1 MFRDI
6 LAFIRRHWPHLLLF
20 IPGAIAVTI
29 LHEAAHAGA
38 VLLQGGTVLQFVWL
52 PGAGNWG
59 YISYVFPDGTP
70 HSTFLISIA
79 PYLLWGSFATLASV
93 LSVRKQ
99 KVGYGWASLIFF
111 WLYVV
116 PLGDI
121 ANTAF
126 PYLAGKQNDFLSAF
140 GHPSPA
146 EAVIIGLSCAVAIF
160 AGYHVQR
167 GLYREDSLS
176 VPSYVTLSTVVL
188 IAMGALTV

>member
-20 IPGAIAVTI
+20 IPGAIGVTI

-38 VLLQGGTVLQFVWL
+38 VLLQGGTVSQFVWL

-70 HSTFLISIA
+70 NSTFLISIA
-79 PYLLWGSFATLASV
+79 PYLLWCLLALAASA

-99 KVGYGWASLIFF
+99 KVGYGWASVIYF
-111 WLYVV
+111 WLFVV

-146 EAVIIGLSCAVAIF
+146 EAVIIGLSCAVAVF
-160 AGYHVQR
+160 AGYHVQL
-167 GLYREDSLS
+167 GLYREGSLS
-176 VPSYVTLSTVVL
+176 ATSYAMLSTVVL
-188 IAMGALTV
+188 GVLAAVAM